1 MEKMGL
7 LNPLWLLVDGTL
19 DIGKVTTG
27 NKGVRLVVDIN
38 FEHDGTPVDRLDRAF

>member
-1 MEKMGL
+1 MGL

-27 NKGVRLVVDIN
+27 NKGVRLVVIFN
-38 FEHDGTPVDRLDRAF
+38 FEHGGTPVDRLDRAF